1 MTPQE
6 TEKFRVECEARGVLQ
21 MPKEKRKPWL
31 DSIGKV
37 RGKAAQEYL
46 EEEVIR
52 QHRLKKEAA

>member
-1 MTPQE
+1 MTPEQ
-6 TEKFRVECEARGVLQ
+6 TEQFRRECEARGVLE

-46 EEEVIR
+46 EEEVWR
-52 QHRLKKEAA
+52 QFRLMKEGA